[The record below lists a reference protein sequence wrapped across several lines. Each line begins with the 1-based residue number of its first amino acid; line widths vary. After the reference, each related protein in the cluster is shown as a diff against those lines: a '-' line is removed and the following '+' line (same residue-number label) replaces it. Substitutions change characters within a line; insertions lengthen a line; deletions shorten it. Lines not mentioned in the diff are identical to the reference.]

1 MNSVHQ
7 TMARALEPFTA
18 AMKPYP
24 TAVAQALITGQ
35 AQHPNQTTRIS
46 TDLYHF
52 QFTHAAG
59 LVIDCHLEYTKA
71 EPASH
76 DSPGEPESLELIYA
90 LVNGV
95 DVFEVLSDDV
105 VGLIEEEAAQS
116 MAMDKWESDYD
127 RAEERALD
135 REAYA

>member
-1 MNSVHQ
+1 MNAVHPVMFQ
-7 TMARALEPFTA
+7 ALAPFTA
-18 AMKPYP
+18 GMKPYP
-24 TAVAQALITGQ
+24 TSVAQALTTSP
-35 AQHPNQTTRIS
+35 AQPNEPTRIS
-46 TDLYHF
+46 SGLYAY

-76 DSPGEPESLELIYA
+76 DCPGEPESLELVYA
-90 LVNGV
+90 LVNDI

-116 MAMDKWESDYD
+116 MAMDKWESAYD
-127 RAEERALD
+127 RGEERALN
-135 REAYA
+135 RETA

>member
-1 MNSVHQ
+1 MNAIHP

-18 AMKPYP
+18 AMQPYP
-24 TAVAQALITGQ
+24 TAVAQAR
-35 AQHPNQTTRIS
+35 HPNDPTLILIS
-46 TDLYHF
+46 NGLYHF

-95 DVFEVLSDDV
+95 DVCEVLSDDV